1 MAETDHLKKISWF
14 EKFTYQLIKDID
26 HSAFHKKREEKL
38 RKYRSVNSALI
49 RIFAYRLTYRNF
61 ETLKLTISQIAE
73 EIASGE
79 VKDILIQLEAA
90 DEKGNMQEGDNAADL
105 IKIIIFLLREEVEK
119 CLDEAGDIEK
129 YLTETPLSDNT
140 PQKKQ
145 IANKTQKVGVK
156 EKEQHKEEKADRK
169 WLTSSSGGSLIFK
182 EEIPADKPKSEKKF
196 KDELPIEKPKSKEKG
211 QEKADRKWLTSS
223 SGGSLIFKE
232 EIPADKPKSEKKF
245 KDELPI
251 EKPKSK
257 EKGQEKADRKWLTSS
272 SGGSLLFKGKTLED
286 FSKNLSDYE
295 KKAPAVTPE
304 DDKVSLQAAAKKSEI
319 KKMPNPLS
327 DKPKPDS
334 HTKESRSSAKPVS
347 SPTRTVDDLL
357 KNLGGSGLDELIYG
371 TKKSRKKDKASGEAV
386 DREQDDA
393 LMDWID

>member
-61 ETLKLTISQIAE
+61 EMLNLTISQIAE

-79 VKDILIQLEAA
+79 VKGILMQLEAA
-90 DEKGNMQEGDNAADL
+90 DEKGDMQEGDNASDL

-129 YLTETPLSDNT
+129 YLTESPLSDNS

-145 IANKTQKVGVK
+145 IANKTQKLEVK
-156 EKEQHKEEKADRK
+156 EKEQKKEEKADRK

-182 EEIPADKPKSEKKF
+182 EEIPVDKPKSKEKF
-196 KDELPIEKPKSKEKG
+196 KDELPIEKPKSKEK
-211 QEKADRKWLTSS
+211 D
-223 SGGSLIFKE
+223 
-232 EIPADKPKSEKKF
+232 
-245 KDELPI
+245 
-251 EKPKSK
+251 
-257 EKGQEKADRKWLTSS
+257 QEKADRKWLTSS

-295 KKAPAVTPE
+295 KKAPAVKPE
-304 DDKVSLQAAAKKSEI
+304 DDKLSLQVAAKKSED
-319 KKMPNPLS
+319 KKIPHPLS
-327 DKPKPDS
+327 DKPKPGSQPKDS
-334 HTKESRSSAKPVS
+334 KVSAKKTVP
-347 SPTRTVDDLL
+347 SPNRTADDLL

-371 TKKSRKKDKASGEAV
+371 TKRRKKDKASGEAV

>member
-61 ETLKLTISQIAE
+61 EMLNLTISQIAE

-79 VKDILIQLEAA
+79 VKGILMQLEAA
-90 DEKGNMQEGDNAADL
+90 DEKGDMQEGDNASDL

-129 YLTETPLSDNT
+129 YLTESPLSDNS

-145 IANKTQKVGVK
+145 IANKTQKVEVK
-156 EKEQHKEEKADRK
+156 EKEQKKE
-169 WLTSSSGGSLIFK
+169 
-182 EEIPADKPKSEKKF
+182 
-196 KDELPIEKPKSKEKG
+196 
-211 QEKADRKWLTSS
+211 
-223 SGGSLIFKE
+223 
-232 EIPADKPKSEKKF
+232 
-245 KDELPI
+245 
-251 EKPKSK
+251 
-257 EKGQEKADRKWLTSS
+257 EKADRKWLTSS

-295 KKAPAVTPE
+295 KKAPAVKPE
-304 DDKVSLQAAAKKSEI
+304 DDKLSLQVAAKKSED
-319 KKMPNPLS
+319 KKIPHPLS
-327 DKPKPDS
+327 DKPKPGS
-334 HTKESRSSAKPVS
+334 QPKESKVSAKKTVP
-347 SPTRTVDDLL
+347 SPNRTADDLL

-371 TKKSRKKDKASGEAV
+371 TKRRKKDKASGEAV